1 MTRKL
6 TAGHGSLG
14 RYGARFC
21 LSLVVALLVALPW
34 PARADYVPQR
44 GDVLDIL
51 VSGVPAL
58 SQRLAVDSDG
68 KIVFPI
74 LGEVEAADLPLT
86 ELSRRL
92 QDLLERGPTRGRR
105 RLRGRVPPHIPR
117 WRRA

>member
-21 LSLVVALLVALPW
+21 LSLLVALLVALPW

-58 SQRLAVDSDG
+58 KSTSCCRFG
-68 KIVFPI
+68 W
-74 LGEVEAADLPLT
+74 
-86 ELSRRL
+86 
-92 QDLLERGPTRGRR
+92 QD
-105 RLRGRVPPHIPR
+105 RVPHT
-117 WRRA
+117 WRG

>member
-21 LSLVVALLVALPW
+21 LSLLVALLVALPW

-58 SQRLAVDSDG
+58 S
-68 KIVFPI
+68 
-74 LGEVEAADLPLT
+74 
-86 ELSRRL
+86 
-92 QDLLERGPTRGRR
+92 
-105 RLRGRVPPHIPR
+105 
-117 WRRA
+117 

>member
-6 TAGHGSLG
+6 TAGQGSLG

-58 SQRLAVDSDG
+58 KFNALLSIRMARSCSPYLA
-68 KIVFPI
+68 
-74 LGEVEAADLPLT
+74 
-86 ELSRRL
+86 
-92 QDLLERGPTRGRR
+92 
-105 RLRGRVPPHIPR
+105 RLRLRTCL
-117 WRRA
+117 